1 MLDSEDRLRDELIGE
16 FFDDMWALRESR
28 AYYEGTYR
36 PHTLGVAVPPQMRV
50 LLSVVGYPRLYV
62 DALAERL
69 DVQGF
74 RLGQI
79 EGDDTLWDWWQVN
92 NLDLESTL
100 GHTDALVD
108 GRAYITIA
116 APSKDSGGPMDVPV
130 IRVEPASALYAK
142 IDPLSRQVTEAIRVL
157 ADDDH
162 NEQQTCAVYDRWK
175 TVQWEKRRG
184 QWTRTRTI
192 RHNLGVVPVV
202 PLANRTRLADLN
214 GTSEIGLDLRSVTD
228 QASRITMNM
237 SATAEMMAA
246 PQRILLGV
254 SPDDIGANDPAG
266 DGMGHFDAYTARILA
281 FADPDAK
288 ATTFPAAE
296 LRNFT
301 EVLRELAKQAAA
313 YTGLPPQYLS
323 TSSDNPASAEA
334 IKASEVRLVEN
345 AKGKCKVFGAAW
357 EEAMCIGWMVMNPGQ
372 RLPETFSRMETVW
385 RNPETPTFAAQA
397 DAVSKLYGSGLIPLA
412 RARADLGYSIAE
424 REEMTLQD
432 DTADA
437 FAGVARTLLTNE

>member
-50 LLSVVGYPRLYV
+50 LLYVVGYPRLYV

-79 EGDDTLWDWWQVN
+79 EGDYTLWDWWQVN

-214 GTSEIGLDLRSVTD
+214 GTSEIGLDLR
-228 QASRITMNM
+228 
-237 SATAEMMAA
+237 
-246 PQRILLGV
+246 
-254 SPDDIGANDPAG
+254 
-266 DGMGHFDAYTARILA
+266 
-281 FADPDAK
+281 
-288 ATTFPAAE
+288 
-296 LRNFT
+296 
-301 EVLRELAKQAAA
+301 
-313 YTGLPPQYLS
+313 
-323 TSSDNPASAEA
+323 
-334 IKASEVRLVEN
+334 
-345 AKGKCKVFGAAW
+345 
-357 EEAMCIGWMVMNPGQ
+357 
-372 RLPETFSRMETVW
+372 
-385 RNPETPTFAAQA
+385 
-397 DAVSKLYGSGLIPLA
+397 
-412 RARADLGYSIAE
+412 
-424 REEMTLQD
+424 
-432 DTADA
+432 
-437 FAGVARTLLTNE
+437 

>member
-301 EVLRELAKQAAA
+301 
-313 YTGLPPQYLS
+313 
-323 TSSDNPASAEA
+323 
-334 IKASEVRLVEN
+334 
-345 AKGKCKVFGAAW
+345 
-357 EEAMCIGWMVMNPGQ
+357 
-372 RLPETFSRMETVW
+372 
-385 RNPETPTFAAQA
+385 
-397 DAVSKLYGSGLIPLA
+397 
-412 RARADLGYSIAE
+412 
-424 REEMTLQD
+424 
-432 DTADA
+432 
-437 FAGVARTLLTNE
+437 